1 MRLERGVSSGVKET
15 AKKLVD
21 LNGPQALR
29 EVAIVHFRT
38 AHEIA
43 PEYYAAPPAREDWRR
58 RTSPKAAN

>member
-15 AKKLVD
+15 AKKLVE

-29 EVAIVHFRT
+29 EVAKVHFRT

-43 PEYYAAPPAREDWRR
+43 PEHYAAPPAREDWRR
-58 RTSPKAAN
+58 RTSSNVSN